1 MNTSGVGG
9 SLIRA
14 TVRTA
19 QGRTRPAGAREDS
32 CGKMADESRHVA
44 EAGVTAEE
52 TADLTGGASGGG
64 VTGVETVPG
73 NGTRTGGSRRVL
85 PLNSR
90 RLTAGLL

>member
-1 MNTSGVGG
+1 MLRLEGLRVNTSGVGG

-73 NGTRTGGSRRVL
+73 NGTRTGGRVEFCL
-85 PLNSR
+85 
-90 RLTAGLL
+90 